1 MYRVGSGAVA
11 PDQFKV
17 SKPIL
22 VANDS
27 LAVDQA

>member
-1 MYRVGSGAVA
+1 MYRVGGAVT

-22 VANDS
+22 VANDC
-27 LAVDQA
+27 LAINQA